1 MSFPQSLVL
10 GSFSSQMKSYLSGCL
25 ISPRLSITVYPWPS
39 KLHLQNSSF
48 LSLRAKWLLSSG
60 YFFKVSQ
67 VPQTSNFQNETIFL
81 PNPLLFLLCPF
92 TSVNWLVHCPSQKL
106 GHYPWLLSLHH
117 TQHLFSRYAL
127 WLLPF
132 TRIHLLL
139 FIPEILFWFMVP
151 SSLTCIIV
159 NPSN

>member
-39 KLHLQNSSF
+39 KLHLQNSSV

-67 VPQTSNFQNETIFL
+67 VPQTSNFQNETVFL
-81 PNPLLFLLCPF
+81 PNPLLFLYVLLLQWTGWSIVQAKNLDIILDSSLSITLTIYQSLCPVTF
-92 TSVNWLVHCPSQKL
+92 AFYLNSLT
-106 GHYPWLLSLHH
+106 SLHPRD
-117 TQHLFSRYAL
+117 TVLIYG
-127 WLLPF
+127 P
-132 TRIHLLL
+132 
-139 FIPEILFWFMVP
+139 
-151 SSLTCIIV
+151 IISYM
-159 NPSN
+159 NYCKSF